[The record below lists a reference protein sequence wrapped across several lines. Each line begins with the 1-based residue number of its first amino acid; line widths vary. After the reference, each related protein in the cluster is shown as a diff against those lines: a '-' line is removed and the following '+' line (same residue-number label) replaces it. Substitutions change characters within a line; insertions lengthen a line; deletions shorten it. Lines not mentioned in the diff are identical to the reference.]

1 MFSSGQKAA
10 CKILFFVRQ
19 FDFLVHSRIVDF
31 RMGAADLFV
40 TYISIVLSSPDISS
54 ILSPYLTGVMRKP
67 AFEKS

>member
-1 MFSSGQKAA
+1 
-10 CKILFFVRQ
+10 
-19 FDFLVHSRIVDF
+19 
-31 RMGAADLFV
+31 MGAADLFV